1 MCTAPTLTLN
11 CALSVSIETRRSLF
25 MKSFNREEVF
35 SEFEVLIGQLLHH
48 TPKSK
53 ESVSALL
60 AKLNNL
66 AHSYCGSPI
75 DWTDF
80 SMHRECFQAIK
91 SLRSN
96 KDILITK
103 PDKGSGGVIL
113 NSSDYIA
120 KMETI
125 LCDSTKF
132 ICLGPVEE
140 NDNTAKLETKL
151 QRRLLQLKK
160 DHQITPSI
168 YNDIRPTGSQ
178 RPRMYG
184 LPKTH
189 KASIPLR
196 PILSM
201 IGSSQ
206 HELAKWLCTIL
217 QPVLDRYS
225 AHCIKDSFT
234 FAKTIQD
241 LTTDSDQTFL
251 CSFDI
256 SSLFTNIPLK
266 ETIQICADSLYESN
280 LTPPIMD
287 KDVFIELM
295 NIATTSVEF
304 SFNNKIYKQID
315 GVAMGSPLGPALA
328 NIFVGY
334 QEEKLFIDN
343 NQPLIYFRYVDDT
356 FAMFE
361 DELNCNL
368 FLKQLN
374 SLHQSLNF
382 THEKEVNG
390 KLPFLVVLVE
400 KSNKKF
406 LTSVYRKP
414 SFSGQYNRWD
424 SFGPK
429 SRKNNLI
436 GTLVH
441 RALEICSPSKLPQ
454 EIDFIRSILYSNG
467 YPENVINSRIKRKI
481 EQFKLPPKEGP
492 EQCPVYLK
500 LPWIGNISTKFEN
513 QCKTAVS
520 SCFGAVKLRVAFSTR
535 KMLPTVRKDVVPTKQ
550 QSMVVY
556 QYVCRCDCR
565 YVGRTSQRLQD
576 RIKQHIPK
584 AIRNQAQTNC
594 DLSQS
599 NHTCTSAIGQHL
611 LNNKKCAAH
620 YDDNQ
625 FSILAKGRTLFHLS
639 TLEATFI
646 KMLKPE
652 LCRQKEFVYTLKLR
666 H

>member
-1 MCTAPTLTLN
+1 MSWP
-11 CALSVSIETRRSLF
+11 S
-25 MKSFNREEVF
+25 
-35 SEFEVLIGQLLHH
+35 G
-48 TPKSK
+48 
-53 ESVSALL
+53 SAQYF
-60 AKLNNL
+60 K
-66 AHSYCGSPI
+66 
-75 DWTDF
+75 
-80 SMHRECFQAIK
+80 
-91 SLRSN
+91 
-96 KDILITK
+96 
-103 PDKGSGGVIL
+103 
-113 NSSDYIA
+113 
-120 KMETI
+120 
-125 LCDSTKF
+125 
-132 ICLGPVEE
+132 
-140 NDNTAKLETKL
+140 
-151 QRRLLQLKK
+151 
-160 DHQITPSI
+160 
-168 YNDIRPTGSQ
+168 
-178 RPRMYG
+178 
-184 LPKTH
+184 
-189 KASIPLR
+189 
-196 PILSM
+196 
-201 IGSSQ
+201 
-206 HELAKWLCTIL
+206 
-217 QPVLDRYS
+217 PVLDRYS

-256 SSLFTNIPLK
+256 SSLFTNIPLE

-315 GVAMGSPLGPALA
+315 GVAMGS
-328 NIFVGY
+328 
-334 QEEKLFIDN
+334 
-343 NQPLIYFRYVDDT
+343 
-356 FAMFE
+356 
-361 DELNCNL
+361 
-368 FLKQLN
+368 
-374 SLHQSLNF
+374 LHQSLNF

-390 KLPFLVVLVE
+390 KLPFLDVLVE

-441 RALEICSPSKLPQ
+441 RALKICSPSKLSQ

-599 NHTCTSAIGQHL
+599 KHTCTSAIGQHL

>member
-1 MCTAPTLTLN
+1 M
-11 CALSVSIETRRSLF
+11 LSY
-25 MKSFNREEVF
+25 
-35 SEFEVLIGQLLHH
+35 
-48 TPKSK
+48 K
-53 ESVSALL
+53 ESAQIWIVSSNGMFL
-60 AKLNNL
+60 
-66 AHSYCGSPI
+66 P
-75 DWTDF
+75 
-80 SMHRECFQAIK
+80 MEC
-91 SLRSN
+91 SN
-96 KDILITK
+96 
-103 PDKGSGGVIL
+103 
-113 NSSDYIA
+113 
-120 KMETI
+120 
-125 LCDSTKF
+125 
-132 ICLGPVEE
+132 
-140 NDNTAKLETKL
+140 
-151 QRRLLQLKK
+151 
-160 DHQITPSI
+160 
-168 YNDIRPTGSQ
+168 
-178 RPRMYG
+178 
-184 LPKTH
+184 
-189 KASIPLR
+189 
-196 PILSM
+196 
-201 IGSSQ
+201 
-206 HELAKWLCTIL
+206 
-217 QPVLDRYS
+217 
-225 AHCIKDSFT
+225 
-234 FAKTIQD
+234 

-256 SSLFTNIPLK
+256 SSLFTNIPLE

-287 KDVFIELM
+287 KDVFIEIM

-390 KLPFLVVLVE
+390 KLPFLDVLVE

-492 EQCPVYLK
+492 EKCPVYLK

-584 AIRNQAQTNC
+584 AIRNQAQTSC

-599 NHTCTSAIGQHL
+599 NHTCSSAIGQHL
-611 LNNKKCAAH
+611 LNNKKCAAQ